1 MKIGRTNLCEQI
13 TDAEALPNRV
23 AVTWDHDGFRPLTQT
38 ERILSAESPQ
48 GTVDERFFAI
58 VTDLIGTPTELIDES
73 GAVAW
78 HTRSTLWGNN
88 MVHGQHGVYPT
99 PLPRPVLRP

>member
-48 GTVDERFFAI
+48 GTVDERFFPHDEEFRGLRVHQI
-58 VTDLIGTPTELIDES
+58 RLQEIGRASCRER
-73 GAVAW
+73 V
-78 HTRSTLWGNN
+78 
-88 MVHGQHGVYPT
+88 
-99 PLPRPVLRP
+99 